1 MIIKEVNKEMLINEA
16 LQKQARIEGPLHCS
30 LDHGNI
36 VAAYEYSESEKHHL
50 LLMEYLPDSD
60 YFKTKIEQ
68 VFLLLLKKKHYIPLL
83 HIFKI
88 SINSHFR
95 I

>member
-1 MIIKEVNKEMLINEA
+1 MIIKEVNKEMLNSDS
-16 LQKQARIEGPLHCS
+16 LRKQALIEGPLHCS

-36 VAAYEYSESEKHHL
+36 VAAFEYSESEKHHL

-68 VFLLLLKKKHYIPLL
+68 VFL
-83 HIFKI
+83 F
-88 SINSHFR
+88 
-95 I
+95 